1 MIAEKKKSVKKWIR
15 PQHKYLIPFLRELV
29 RPLFLA
35 MYGCKVERFQEENGR
50 QYLVLANHQTGFDQ
64 FFPSFAFKQHLYYV
78 ASEDIFS
85 MGWLSK
91 IIQWLAAPIPIKKQ
105 VTDIRAVMS
114 CMKVAKEGGSIMIF
128 PEGNRTFSG
137 ETVYINP
144 AIGGL
149 AKKLGLPIAFFKIEG
164 GYGVQP
170 RWSDVRRKG
179 KMRAYV
185 ASVLE
190 PEEYKSWSNDELY
203 RYICKQLY
211 QNEANAQE
219 CYHHKNTAEY
229 IERVLY
235 VCPHCGITHFES
247 HGDTLECLTC
257 HRKAKYLPTKEIS
270 GDFSFPFMLD
280 WYQYQESY
288 INGLD
293 TLALTEEPLIRDK
306 CNLFLVNLYSKKQPL
321 AENVELALYGDRIQM
336 SGGFNQTFHFG
347 EASAIT
353 ILGKNKLNIY
363 HEDNVYQIQGD
374 KRFNALKY
382 LHLYHRYKNLT
393 TEVQDGSFLGL

>member
-1 MIAEKKKSVKKWIR
+1 
-15 PQHKYLIPFLRELV
+15 
-29 RPLFLA
+29 
-35 MYGCKVERFQEENGR
+35 
-50 QYLVLANHQTGFDQ
+50 
-64 FFPSFAFKQHLYYV
+64 
-78 ASEDIFS
+78 
-85 MGWLSK
+85 MGWLSR

-149 AKKLGLPIAFFKIEG
+149 AKKLGLPIAFLKIEG
-164 GYGVQP
+164 GYGIQP

-179 KMRAYV
+179 KMRVYV
-185 ASVLE
+185 SSVLE
-190 PEEYKSWSNDELY
+190 PEEYKAWSNEELY
-203 RYICKQLY
+203 QHICKSLY
-211 QNEANAQE
+211 QNEANSDGMFV
-219 CYHHKNTAEY
+219 HKNSAEY

-247 HGDTLECLTC
+247 HGDTLECCSC
-257 HRKAKYLPTKEIS
+257 HRKAKYLPSKEIS
-270 GDFSFPFMLD
+270 GDFSFRFMLD
-280 WYQYQESY
+280 WYKYQESY

-293 TLALTEEPLIRDK
+293 TTAMTEEPLIRDK
-306 CNLFLVNLYSKKQPL
+306 CNLFLVNLYSKKQLL
-321 AENVELALYGDRIQM
+321 AENVELALYGDRIEM
-336 SGGFNQTFHFG
+336 TGGFTQTYRFDG
-347 EASAIT
+347 VSAIT

-363 HEDNVYQIQGD
+363 HEDNVYQIQSD

-393 TEVQDGSFLGL
+393 TEVQNGSFLGL

>member
-1 MIAEKKKSVKKWIR
+1 MIAEKKKKTKKWIQ
-15 PQHKYLIPFLRELV
+15 PQHKYLIPLLRDLV
-29 RPLFLA
+29 RPLFLW
-35 MYGCKVERFQEENGR
+35 MYGCKVERFKEENGR

-85 MGWLSK
+85 MGLASK

-149 AKKLGLPIAFFKIEG
+149 AKKLGLPIAFLKIEG

-179 KMRAYV
+179 KMRVYV
-185 ASVLE
+185 SSVLE
-190 PEEYKSWSNDELY
+190 PEAYKAWSNDELY
-203 RYICKQLY
+203 QHICKELY
-211 QNEANAQE
+211 QNEANSE
-219 CYHHKNTAEY
+219 GTFTHKKSAEY

-247 HGDTLECLTC
+247 NGETFRCVSC
-257 HRKAKYLPTKEIS
+257 GRSAKYLPTTQLS
-270 GDFSFPFMLD
+270 GDFSFPYMLD
-280 WYQYQESY
+280 WYKYQQDY
-288 INGLD
+288 VNGLD
-293 TLALTEEPLIRDK
+293 TRELTEEPIIRDT
-306 CNLFLVNLYSKKQPL
+306 CSLYQVALYSKKQLL
-321 AENVELALYGDRIQM
+321 AEQVELALYGDRVEL
-336 SGGFNQTFHFG
+336 SGSYKETFRF
-347 EASAIT
+347 ADVPNLT

-363 HEDNVYQIQGD
+363 HADNVYQIQGS

-393 TEVQDGSFLGL
+393 TEVQNGSFLGL

>member
-1 MIAEKKKSVKKWIR
+1 MIAEKKKKAKKWIQ
-15 PQHKYLIPFLRELV
+15 PQHKILIPFLRELV
-29 RPLFLA
+29 RPLFLG
-35 MYGCKVERFQEENGR
+35 MYGCKVERFKEENGR

-85 MGWLSK
+85 MGWLSR

-149 AKKLGLPIAFFKIEG
+149 AKKLGLPIAFLKIDG

-179 KMRAYV
+179 KMRVYV
-185 ASVLE
+185 SSVLE
-190 PEEYKSWSNDELY
+190 PDVYKAWSNDMLY
-203 RYICKQLY
+203 QHIRKELY
-211 QNEANAQE
+211 QNEANSSGTFI
-219 CYHHKNTAEY
+219 HKNSAEY

-247 HGDTLECLTC
+247 HGDTVTC
-257 HRKAKYLPTKEIS
+257 TACGRKAKYLPTTEFS
-270 GDFSFPFMLD
+270 GDFPFRYMLD
-280 WYQYQESY
+280 WYNYQQDY
-288 INGLD
+288 VNGLD
-293 TLALTEEPLIRDK
+293 TLSLTQQPIILDH
-306 CNLFLVNLYSKKQPL
+306 CNLYQVSLYSKKQLL
-321 AENVELALYGDRIQM
+321 AENVELSLYGDRIEM
-336 SGGFNQTFHFG
+336 SGGFKEVFRFCEVEN
-347 EASAIT
+347 IT

-363 HEDNVYQIQGD
+363 HSDMVYQIQSD

-382 LHLYHRYKNLT
+382 LNLYHRYKNLT
-393 TEVQDGSFLGL
+393 SEVQNGSFLGL

>member
-1 MIAEKKKSVKKWIR
+1 MIAEKKKKAKKWIQ

-29 RPLFLA
+29 RPLFLG
-35 MYGCKVERFQEENGR
+35 MYGCKVERFREENGR

-64 FFPSFAFKQHLYYV
+64 FFPSFAFRQHLYYV

-91 IIQWLAAPIPIKKQ
+91 IIVWLANPIPIKKQ
-105 VTDIRAVMS
+105 VTDIRAVMN
-114 CMKVAKEGGSIMIF
+114 CMKVAKEGGSIAMF

-137 ETVYINP
+137 ETGYINP

-179 KMRAYV
+179 KMKAYV
-185 ASVLE
+185 SSVLE
-190 PEEYKSWSNDELY
+190 PEAYKSWSNEELY
-203 RYICKQLY
+203 QYICKELY
-211 QNEANAQE
+211 QNEANTQQS
-219 CYHHKNTAEY
+219 YHHKNAAEY

-247 HGDTLECLTC
+247 HGDTLECMGC
-257 HRKAKYLPTKEIS
+257 HRKTKYLPTKEFS
-270 GDFSFPFMLD
+270 GEFSFPFMLD
-280 WYQYQESY
+280 WYNYQQEY
-288 INGLD
+288 INHLN
-293 TLALTEEPLIRDK
+293 TLELTEKPLIRDHSK
-306 CNLFLVNLYSKKQPL
+306 LFLVALYSKKQCL
-321 AENVELALYGDRIQM
+321 AENVELALYGDRIEM
-336 SGGFNQTFHFG
+336 TGGFNKTFRFG
-347 EASAIT
+347 EISTIT

-363 HEDNVYQIQGD
+363 HEDNVYQIQSN

-382 LHLYHRYKNLT
+382 LNLYHRYKNLT
-393 TEVQDGSFLGL
+393 TEVQNGSFLGL